1 VPFLHSL
8 PPEVLLA
15 PVIDDNDNK
24 VNPLEPPPL
33 KEDELR
39 KQLSKKQAR
48 LDSTVSLDPA
58 DRSELE
64 DEIVNIKMQVVC
76 CPPPTTTTLRQGK
89 DKPRH
94 VMTRRQDKT
103 GQGTTG
109 QDRTGHDRGTTGQG
123 KTK

>member
-1 VPFLHSL
+1 MPFLHSL

-15 PVIDDNDNK
+15 PVIDDHDNK
-24 VNPLEPPPL
+24 VNPLEPPLL

-64 DEIVNIKMQVVC
+64 DEIINIKMQVGLL
-76 CPPPTTTTLRQGK
+76 PHSHHNP
-89 DKPRH
+89 
-94 VMTRRQDKT
+94 
-103 GQGTTG
+103 
-109 QDRTGHDRGTTGQG
+109 
-123 KTK
+123 